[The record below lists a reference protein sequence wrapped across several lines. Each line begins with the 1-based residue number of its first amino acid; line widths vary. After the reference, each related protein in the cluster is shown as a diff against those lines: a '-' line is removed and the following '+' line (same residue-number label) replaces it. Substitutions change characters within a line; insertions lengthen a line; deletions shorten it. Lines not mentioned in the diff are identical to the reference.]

1 MNNPLTDPYIVLN
14 KVYSGGAY
22 LKQALTDA
30 QTEPQN
36 RARTSKIC
44 YGVLEK
50 DIYLSHI
57 ISGNTTRPPK
67 SAIRLILKWKYII
80 QMVL

>member
-22 LKQALTDA
+22 LKQALA
-30 QTEPQN
+30 ESQIEPQN
-36 RARTSKIC
+36 RPRTSKIC

-50 DIYLSHI
+50 EGYLGHI
-57 ISGNTTRPPK
+57 IGGS
-67 SAIRLILKWKYII
+67 
-80 QMVL
+80 